1 MNKGLLSFYG
11 KIKESVLDYI
21 DTAYLTND
29 DSFNDERK
37 KLISSEKDSPIFRE
51 PVLEPIKKYV
61 ETSAGFNEMLEIS
74 SLEGISVDNKKLLNK
89 MLSKIAPVS
98 SSSLYEHQVDSLGL
112 ALKEK
117 RNYVVTTGTGSGKS
131 YCFQIPMLMNILTEA
146 LGQNGRTKWDGKT
159 ETGTDWWRDNS
170 TRFQYKRNEVG
181 RKPGIRALLMYPLN
195 ALVQDQIDGLREI
208 LSSDEANNFYEKALG
223 GNKIYFGQ
231 YSGSTLGTGSLNTN
245 NSNLIKTELRQMELV
260 SDTLVGD
267 KKSKVPSL
275 DRSEMVTRWDM
286 QETPPDIF
294 ITNYSM
300 LSIMLTRDR
309 EKRMI
314 EKTREWLN
322 ESEEN
327 VFYLVLDELHS
338 YRGTGGTEISYI
350 VKSFIKMLGLTPNH
364 KQLRIIATSASLSPL
379 DGQKFLADFFGTK
392 EEFVI
397 VNGPEEKVDP
407 ESIVKTS
414 SQKESFISFS
424 GSDSSEQFEKILEH
438 LSKQYSET
446 DPNKLI
452 KKSGL
457 HDSLLLLSEDLRKK
471 HEKAKYI
478 TNMPLYLQDI
488 ADGMFEGNKEAA
500 FGLVKFLTYNHD
512 KFKEIKSKLRMHVF
526 VRNVDGI
533 RRSMIFENGD
543 FRNMF
548 LYDATK
554 PVCKNTG
561 AINLDVNYCQEC
573 GEIYYAGY
581 LNNVSGSFHVTND
594 PPEEEMARNQM
605 LLFQPY
611 KSDNNYDSTV
621 WQTKHINGFSGSL
634 SMEEGINTLKSKMS
648 FIPFN
653 RNRQRFELPNECVA
667 CGANWSTKPIT
678 FVRSPIRSMGTGYN
692 KFSQVVIEQIMGV
705 LREESD
711 ASPKLVVFSDSRKDA
726 ARVSA
731 DLELNHYLDVVRSI
745 TEKLLREM
753 SSVNEELIE
762 FINFLEVESNGGEN
776 FKDAKRLRY
785 FVDPKTR
792 DDARKLLLSY
802 QDGFDPELEKED
814 ILAVDGL
821 KERAKYKLVKFFGT
835 DDSLVSRVKEE
846 LISLGIN
853 PGGLYEHLEGSTS
866 YSWQDVFVIPDGS
879 CSEQEKMHRES
890 IREFFI
896 KKLSSNILKVITSS
910 MGRDFET
917 LGYGWVTFD
926 RLNNLTKNLDP
937 NRVALLD
944 CVIRFLIKFYLT
956 RDEDAEGSG
965 VPDDFKKYFLKWFQ
979 ANKFSEFTNLS
990 TEQVSA
996 FLKDTL
1002 KNLNVID
1009 DFWRVRKIGLYL
1021 TPHETKYYKCDNCR
1035 TVHLFEADG
1044 RCRNVKYHPVQDKV
1058 GCKGKL
1064 TPFNIDQLTD
1074 VSNYYR
1080 TQVEKGMYLNPL
1092 RTEELIGHTDKSDQ
1106 RYRQLAFQRIF
1117 VGDATSLGM
1126 DDEQLEQYFG
1136 IDLLSVTTTMEA
1148 GVDIGGLKAV
1158 YMANMPPKRFNYQQR
1173 VGRAGRRFDKLSLS
1187 VTFCK
1192 GLKHDEYY
1200 FQNQILM
1207 VGWET
1212 PSPKLDV
1219 NNKRIIER
1227 VVLRHSLNTIVNGSD
1242 ELRDYLEVP
1251 IRSVEGDYNNGFFG
1265 TLEKVNDSKNN
1276 IISMFKSVEV
1286 KSSVI
1291 SYVDFICH
1299 WKNEHEINEVYNIV
1313 LNRLE
1318 ATLNDL
1324 PRLIGRY
1331 GINYSFTSA
1340 LAQEGILPLFGL
1352 PVRNVNLIHDD
1363 PIRGK
1368 NRGEWP
1374 IRKGAIDRSEDVGLS
1389 EFSPKRVVIKDKN
1402 VITSVGVTWP
1412 QKRMGRFNDR
1422 GIDFSAPEGVIE
1434 IVSCENCGGISYGSS
1449 VNCPICAADE
1459 EMVSRYT
1466 GWRPS
1471 AYIADVYDNQ
1481 KYDGNLSN
1489 TPLRIKFYPSK
1500 IFESEFGD
1508 SNVELNYA
1516 LDGFQGRLIRINDN
1530 NGDGFTFHR
1539 AVNSSVMNGVYINEE
1554 QIDRTLKTAVWRTV
1568 DQSNPEE
1575 DIALYSELVT
1585 DVMVARLDKLPSDT
1599 ILLGAPEGFNNERV
1613 KSAWD
1618 SLAEMMS
1625 KQIGIIED
1633 FEPGEISVGRM
1644 FHNYKKDDGSEV
1656 NGWAFYISDNL
1667 DNGAGYASEYSK
1679 TEKFQLLIN
1688 SIENDL
1694 LKNFLLENGHEK
1706 TCSTSCYHCIRNYFN
1721 RRDHQRLDWRLALD
1735 LLMFFKDKNASITFE
1750 NDWWKHY
1757 IENTL
1762 PMKLSGV
1769 SGTEFKK
1776 ATSKKYGTYY
1786 INNQG
1791 VGVLPIHP
1799 LLHLEHF
1806 DFVTLIDD
1814 FKVEINCK
1822 VGGPLDIYEFER
1834 KPLVAIQKIR
1844 GQG

>member
-11 KIKESVLDYI
+11 KIKESVLEYI

-29 DSFNDERK
+29 EVFNEERK
-37 KLISSEKDSPIFRE
+37 KLIASEETSPIFRE
-51 PVLEPIKKYV
+51 PVFEPIKKYV
-61 ETSAGFNEMLEIS
+61 ETKTGFNELLNISALESIS
-74 SLEGISVDNKKLLNK
+74 DTDKKLLEA
-89 MLSKIAPVS
+89 MLSKIGPIS
-98 SSSLYEHQVDSLGL
+98 SSSLYEHQVHSISL
-112 ALKEK
+112 AMREK
-117 RNYVVTTGTGSGKS
+117 KNYVVTTGTGSGKS
-131 YCFQIPMLMNILTEA
+131 FCFQIPMILNVLSEA
-146 LGQNGRTKWDGKT
+146 LGQNGRTRWSGKT
-159 ETGTDWWRDNS
+159 ESGADWWSDNNS
-170 TRFQYKRNEVG
+170 RFAYKREEIG
-181 RKPGIRALLMYPLN
+181 RKSGIRALLMYPLN

-208 LSSDEANNFYEKALG
+208 LSSDEADKFYEKSLQ

-231 YSGSTLGTGSLNTN
+231 YSGSTLGTGSLNTRN
-245 NSNLIKTELRQMELV
+245 ANLIKNELRQIESV
-260 SDTLVGD
+260 SDSLD
-267 KKSKVPSL
+267 EEKKFKVPSL
-275 DRSEMVTRWDM
+275 DRSEMFTRWDM
-286 QETPPDIF
+286 QEMPPDIL

-309 EKRMI
+309 ERSMI
-314 EKTREWLN
+314 EKTKEWLE

-327 VFYLVLDELHS
+327 VFYLILDELHS

-350 VKSFIKMLGLTPNH
+350 VKSFIKMLGLTPDH
-364 KQLRIIATSASLSPL
+364 KQLRIIATSASLSPE
-379 DGQKFLADFFGTK
+379 DGQKFLSDFFGTK

-397 VNGPEEKVDP
+397 INGPEEEYDKGSIKRVGG
-407 ESIVKTS
+407 ESEAFSNFCHS
-414 SQKESFISFS
+414 SSDEEFQKLFS
-424 GSDSSEQFEKILEH
+424 E
-438 LSKQYSET
+438 LSKKFSEK
-446 DPNKLI
+446 DPNRLI
-452 KKSGL
+452 KKIGL
-457 HDSLLLLSEDLRKK
+457 HDSLLTLSDLLKEK
-471 HEKAKYI
+471 HDKSKFI
-478 TNMPLYLQDI
+478 TNMPLYLQDV
-488 ADGMFEGNKEAA
+488 ADGIFGGNVDAA
-500 FGLVKFLTYNHD
+500 FGLVKFLTYNHEL
-512 KFKEIKSKLRMHVF
+512 FKEIKSKLRMHVF
-526 VRNVDGI
+526 IRNVDGI

-548 LYDATK
+548 LYDSTK
-554 PVCKNTG
+554 PICENTG
-561 AINLDVNYCQEC
+561 AINLDVHYCQEC
-573 GEIYYAGY
+573 GEVYYAGY
-581 LNNVSGSFHVTND
+581 LNNVSGSFHITND
-594 PPEEEMARNQM
+594 PPEEEMARNQL
-605 LLFQPY
+605 LLFQPF
-611 KSDNNYDSTV
+611 KADNNYDSGV

-634 SMEEGINTLKSKMS
+634 TDEQGVNTLSSKLA

-705 LREESD
+705 LREESEKS
-711 ASPKLVVFSDSRKDA
+711 AKLVVFSDSRKDA

-753 SSVNEELIE
+753 SSVNSELIE
-762 FINFLEVESNGGEN
+762 FIDFLEKEN
-776 FKDAKRLRY
+776 KAEKNFRDAKKLQ
-785 FVDPKTR
+785 FFTNPKTR
-792 DDARKLLLSY
+792 DDARKLIISY
-802 QDGFDPELEKED
+802 QEGFDPELEKED
-814 ILAVDGL
+814 IQIVESL
-821 KERAKYKLVKFFGT
+821 KERAKFKLVKFFGT
-835 DDSLVSRVKEE
+835 DDSLVNRVKDE

-853 PGGLYEHLEGSTS
+853 PGGLYEHLEGSTT
-866 YSWQDVFVIPDGS
+866 YTWQDVFVIPDGS
-879 CSEQEKMHRES
+879 CSEQEKSHRES

-910 MGRDFET
+910 MGRDFES

-926 RLNNLTKNLDP
+926 RLNHLARNLDDS
-937 NRVALLD
+937 RVALLD

-965 VPDDFKKYFLKWFQ
+965 VDGDFKQYFLKWFQ
-979 ANKFSEFTNLS
+979 ENKFHEFSNLNTS
-990 TEQVSA
+990 QVSA
-996 FLKDTL
+996 YLKDIL
-1002 KNLNVID
+1002 KSLNVID
-1009 DFWRVRKIGLYL
+1009 DFWRIRKIGLYL
-1021 TPHETKYYKCDNCR
+1021 TPHETKYYKCYNCR

-1044 RCRNVKYHPVQDKV
+1044 RCRNVKYHPTQDKV

-1064 TPFNIDQLTD
+1064 EPYDIDHLTN

-1080 TQVEKGMYLNPL
+1080 TQVDKGMYLNPL
-1092 RTEELIGHTDKSDQ
+1092 RTEELIGHTDKEDQ
-1106 RYRQLAFQRIF
+1106 RYRQLAFQRLF
-1117 VGDATSLGM
+1117 VGEATALGM
-1126 DDEQLEQYFG
+1126 SDEELERYFG

-1173 VGRAGRRFDKLSLS
+1173 VGRAGRRFDSLSLS

-1212 PSPKLDV
+1212 PSPKLDI

-1227 VVLRHSLNTIVNGSD
+1227 VVLRYSLNEIVSSSE
-1242 ELRDYLEVP
+1242 ELRDFLEVP

-1265 TLEKVNDSKNN
+1265 TLEKVNDSRNN
-1276 IISMFKSVEV
+1276 IISLFKSDNV
-1286 KSSVI
+1286 KTSVLDYI
-1291 SYVDFICH
+1291 RFICH
-1299 WKNEHEINEVYNIV
+1299 WKTDEQINDIYNIV

-1318 ATLNDL
+1318 TTLGDL
-1324 PRLIGRY
+1324 GRYIGRY
-1331 GINYSFTSA
+1331 GNNYSFTSA
-1340 LAQEGILPLFGL
+1340 LAQEGILPLYGL

-1363 PIRGK
+1363 PLRGK

-1374 IRKGAIDRSEDVGLS
+1374 IRKGIIDRSEDVGLS

-1402 VITSVGVTWP
+1402 MLTSVGVAWP
-1412 QKRMGRFNDR
+1412 QKQAGRFNER
-1422 GIDFSAPEGVIE
+1422 RIEFSAPEGVIE

-1449 VNCPICAADE
+1449 SNCPICGADE
-1459 EMVSRYT
+1459 ELVSKYT

-1471 AYIADVYDNQ
+1471 AYVADVYDNQ

-1500 IFESEFGD
+1500 ITSTEFGEP
-1508 SNVELNYA
+1508 NTENNYS

-1539 AVNSSVMNGVYINEE
+1539 AVNSNVMNGVFINEE
-1554 QIDRTLKTAVWRTV
+1554 QINRTLKTTVWRTI
-1568 DQSNPEE
+1568 DQSNPDE

-1585 DVMVARLDKLPSDT
+1585 DVMVARLNNLPSDN
-1599 ILLGAPEGFNNERV
+1599 ILVGAPEGFNNERV
-1613 KSAWD
+1613 KAAWD
-1618 SLAEMMS
+1618 SLAEMVS
-1625 KQIGIIED
+1625 KQIGILED

-1656 NGWAFYISDNL
+1656 NGWGFYISDNL

-1679 TEKFQLLIN
+1679 TDKFQLLID

-1694 LKNFLLENGHEK
+1694 LKNYLLENGHEK

-1735 LLMFFKDKNASITFE
+1735 LLMFFKEEEAIATFNRE
-1750 NDWWKHY
+1750 WWKYY
-1757 IENTL
+1757 IDKIL

-1769 SGTEFKK
+1769 SGTDFERKE
-1776 ATSKKYGTYY
+1776 SKKFGVYY
-1786 INNQG
+1786 KNNQG
-1791 VGVLPIHP
+1791 VCVLPIHP
-1799 LLHLEHF
+1799 LVHIQHF
-1806 DFVTLIDD
+1806 DYASLIDD
-1814 FKVEINCK
+1814 FKEEVGCTI
-1822 VGGPLDIYEFER
+1822 GGPLDVYEFER

-1844 GQG
+1844 G